1 MTKYKIVI
9 VDDHL
14 LFSNSLKKLIEG
26 FGDYQVTKQIGN
38 GKVLIDYLSKESNP
52 PDLILLDVKMP
63 VMDGKATMEWMS
75 TNTPKLK
82 VLVLSMDDDEATIIH
97 MLRKGAKG
105 YILKDIDPAHFK
117 EAIENVLHKGFYHS
131 ELVSAVLLGE
141 IHKPAEEDTDLNER
155 ELQFLDLA
163 CSDKTYKEIASEMYL
178 SPKTIDGYRANL
190 FKKLNVRSR
199 VGLAMYAIKNGLVE
213 I

>member
-1 MTKYKIVI
+1 MRKYRIVI

-26 FGDYQVTKQIGN
+26 YADYEVTRKLGS
-38 GKVLIDYLSKESNP
+38 GKELVDYLSVESNP

-63 VMDGKATMEWMS
+63 LMGGKATMDWLSKNQPE
-75 TNTPKLK
+75 LK
-82 VLVLSMDDDEATIIH
+82 VLVLSMDDDESTIIY

-105 YILKDIDPAHFK
+105 YILKDIDPINFK

-131 ELVSAVLLGE
+131 ERVNAVLLGE
-141 IHKPAEEDTDLNER
+141 IHKPEEEEAQLNNR
-155 ELQFLDLA
+155 ELVFLDMV
-163 CSDKTYKEIASEMYL
+163 CSDKTYKEIASEMFL

-190 FKKLNVRSR
+190 FKKLNVKSR

>member
-1 MTKYKIVI
+1 MKKYKIVI

-26 FGDYQVTKQIGN
+26 FADYEVVRQLGN
-38 GKVLIDYLSKESNP
+38 GKALIEYLERTHEA

-63 VMDGKATMEWMS
+63 VMDGKATMDWLS
-75 TNTPKLK
+75 ANRSDLNI
-82 VLVLSMDDDEATIIH
+82 LVLSMDDEESTIIH

-105 YILKDIDPAHFK
+105 YILKDIDPK
-117 EAIENVLHKGFYHS
+117 EFREALDNVLHKGFYHS
-131 ELVSAVLLGE
+131 ERVSAVLLGE
-141 IHKPAEEDTDLNER
+141 IYKPSSPEIQLNDR
-155 ELQFLDLA
+155 ELLFLDLA
-163 CSDKTYKEIASEMYL
+163 CSDKTYKEIASEMFL
-178 SPKTIDGYRANL
+178 SPKTIDGYRATL

>member
-1 MTKYKIVI
+1 MKKYKIAI

-26 FGDYQVTKQIGN
+26 FADYEVTKQLGN
-38 GKVLIDYLSKESNP
+38 GKALIEYLDHESDP
-52 PDLILLDVKMP
+52 PDIILLDVKMP
-63 VMDGKATMEWMS
+63 VMDGKDTMDWIS
-75 TNTPKLK
+75 LHRPDQK
-82 VLVLSMDDDEATIIH
+82 VLVLSMDDDESTIIY

-105 YILKDIDPAHFK
+105 YILKDIDPTKFR
-117 EAIENVLHKGFYHS
+117 EALDNVIHKGFYHS
-131 ELVSAVLLGE
+131 ERVSAVLLGE
-141 IHKPAEEDTDLNER
+141 IHKPEDSDVHLNDR
-155 ELQFLDLA
+155 ELNFLDLA

-178 SPKTIDGYRANL
+178 SPKTIDGYRAAL
-190 FKKLNVRSR
+190 FKKLNVKSR

>member
-1 MTKYKIVI
+1 MKKHKIVI

-26 FGDYQVTKQIGN
+26 FADYEVVKQLGN
-38 GKVLIDYLSKESNP
+38 GRALVDYLDAESDP

-63 VMDGKATMEWMS
+63 VMDGKSTMDWLS
-75 TNTPKLK
+75 ANRPDLK
-82 VLVLSMDDDEATIIH
+82 VLVLSMDDDESTIIH

-105 YILKDIDPAHFK
+105 YVLKDIDPLKFK
-117 EAIENVLHKGFYHS
+117 EALENVLHKGFYHS
-131 ELVSAVLLGE
+131 ERVSAVLLGE
-141 IHKPAEEDTDLNER
+141 IYKPSDDEVQLNER
-155 ELQFLDLA
+155 ELLFLDLA

-178 SPKTIDGYRANL
+178 SPKTIDGYRATL

>member
-1 MTKYKIVI
+1 MEKNKIVI

-26 FGDYQVTKQIGN
+26 FADYEVTKQIGN
-38 GKVLIDYLSKESNP
+38 GKVLVDYLSKETNP

-63 VMDGKATMEWMS
+63 VMDGKATMDWIALHRPE
-75 TNTPKLK
+75 LK
-82 VLVLSMDDDEATIIH
+82 VLVLSMDDDESTIIY

-105 YILKDIDPAHFK
+105 YILKDIDPIQFK

-131 ELVSAVLLGE
+131 ERVSAVLLGE
-141 IHKPAEEDTDLNER
+141 IYKPTDKEVQLNER
-155 ELQFLDLA
+155 ELSFLDLA

-178 SPKTIDGYRANL
+178 SPKTIDGYRATL
-190 FKKLNVRSR
+190 FKKLNVKSR

>member
-1 MTKYKIVI
+1 MDKYKIVI

-26 FGDYQVTKQIGN
+26 FADYLVTKQLVN
-38 GKVLIDYLSKESNP
+38 GKDLVDYLSSESNP

-63 VMDGKATMEWMS
+63 VMDGKATMDWIAQNSPS
-75 TNTPKLK
+75 TK
-82 VLVLSMDDDEATIIH
+82 VLVLSMDDDESTIIY

-105 YILKDIDPAHFK
+105 YILKDIDPSKFK
-117 EAIENVLHKGFYHS
+117 EALENVLHKGFYHS
-131 ELVSAVLLGE
+131 ERVSAVLLGE
-141 IHKPAEEDTDLNER
+141 IHKPELNQTSLNDRER
-155 ELQFLDLA
+155 TFLDLA
-163 CSDKTYKEIASEMYL
+163 CSDKTYKEIASEMFL
-178 SPKTIDGYRANL
+178 SPKTIDGYRATL
-190 FKKLNVRSR
+190 FKKLNVKSR

>member
-1 MTKYKIVI
+1 MEKNKIVI

-26 FGDYQVTKQIGN
+26 FADYEVIKQIGN
-38 GKVLIDYLSKESNP
+38 GKVLVDYLSSETNP

-63 VMDGKATMEWMS
+63 VMDGKATMDWIALHRPE
-75 TNTPKLK
+75 LK
-82 VLVLSMDDDEATIIH
+82 VLVLSMDDDESTIIY

-105 YILKDIDPAHFK
+105 YILKDIDPIKFK
-117 EAIENVLHKGFYHS
+117 EALENVLHKGFYHS
-131 ELVSAVLLGE
+131 ERVSAVLLGE
-141 IHKPAEEDTDLNER
+141 IYKPADKAVQLNER
-155 ELQFLDLA
+155 ELSFLDLA
-163 CSDKTYKEIASEMYL
+163 CSDKTYKEIASEMFL
-178 SPKTIDGYRANL
+178 SPKTIDGYRATL
-190 FKKLNVRSR
+190 FKKLNVKSR

>member
-1 MTKYKIVI
+1 MKKYKIVI
-9 VDDHL
+9 VDDHI

-26 FGDYQVTKQIGN
+26 FVEYEVIKQLGN
-38 GKVLIDYLSKESNP
+38 GKALVDYLSNEP
-52 PDLILLDVKMP
+52 DLPDLILLDVKMP
-63 VMDGKATMEWMS
+63 VLDGKATMDWMS
-75 TNTPKLK
+75 ANHPDLK
-82 VLVLSMDDDEATIIH
+82 VLVLSMDDDESTIIH

-105 YILKDIDPAHFK
+105 YILKDIDPMNFK

-131 ELVSAVLLGE
+131 ERVSAVLLGE
-141 IHKPAEEDTDLNER
+141 IYKPTDEVVKLNER

-178 SPKTIDGYRANL
+178 SPKTIDGYRATL
-190 FKKLNVRSR
+190 FKKLNVKSR

>member
-1 MTKYKIVI
+1 MRKYKIVI

-26 FGDYQVTKQIGN
+26 FADYEITKQMGN
-38 GKVLIDYLSKESNP
+38 GKMLVDYLSKESTP

-63 VMDGKATMEWMS
+63 VMDGKATMDWIS
-75 TNTPKLK
+75 KHHPSLK
-82 VLVLSMDDDEATIIH
+82 VLVLSMDDDESTIIH

-105 YILKDIDPAHFK
+105 YILKDIDPFKFK

-131 ELVSAVLLGE
+131 ERVSAVLLGE
-141 IHKPAEEDTDLNER
+141 IYKPADKEIHFNER
-155 ELQFLDLA
+155 ELLFLDLA

-178 SPKTIDGYRANL
+178 SPKTIDGYRAVL
-190 FKKLNVRSR
+190 FKKLNVKSR
-199 VGLAMYAIKNGLVE
+199 VGLAMYAIKNGLVV